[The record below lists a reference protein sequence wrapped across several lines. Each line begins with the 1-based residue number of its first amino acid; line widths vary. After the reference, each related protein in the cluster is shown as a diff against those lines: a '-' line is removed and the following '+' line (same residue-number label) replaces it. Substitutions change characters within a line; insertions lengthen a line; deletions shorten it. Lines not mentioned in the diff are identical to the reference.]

1 MDIIGKAF
9 NPTDGNAKAIVLEA
23 DGTVVG
29 VVAKGAEAGQTL
41 SAFRQEVEKPEV
53 DVYYHTKEIWD
64 NVKEKSPVLMI
75 ARNARTNEDG
85 IWRHVYYRGFKYQV
99 GEYPDQPYA
108 LSSDMM
114 GLYADLMLIRKELSY
129 PTDFLREDKF
139 NYYSG
144 RDVIVLSTAPYN
156 RERDWETFNQAV
168 VDAVAAMCGDDPSKN
183 WDKAGDVL
191 REALGE
197 NAAFVMIVDADECR
211 KRVNWTVK
219 EGEPTDV
226 KLRIEWRKKGWKLMG
241 DDFDERSDETV
252 QAKTGQLLYDGFI
265 GLCITEITPD
275 QIVFRNGK
283 EERILTPGETLHYH
297 LNDSYEDHEGVEH
310 YDIDYYLHIT
320 WLSE

>member
-9 NPTDGNAKAIVLEA
+9 NPTDGDAKAIVLEA

-29 VVAKGAEAGQTL
+29 VVAKGVDAGQTL
-41 SAFRQEVEKPEV
+41 SAFRQEVEKPGV
-53 DVYYHTKEIWD
+53 DVYYHTKEIWE

-75 ARNARTNEDG
+75 ARNARTNESG
-85 IWRHVYYRGFKYQV
+85 IWRRVYYRGFKYQV

-114 GLYADLMLIRKELSY
+114 GLYADLMLIRKELIY

-144 RDVIVLSTAPYN
+144 RDVVVLSTAPYN

-168 VDAVAAMCGDDPSKN
+168 VDAVAALCGDNPEEC
-183 WDKAGDVL
+183 WDKAGNVL
-191 REALGE
+191 RNALGH

-211 KRVNWTVK
+211 ERVNWNVN

-226 KLRIEWRKKGWKLMG
+226 KLRIEWRKKGWTLMG
-241 DDFDERSDETV
+241 GEFDEHSDETV
-252 QAKTGQLLYDGFI
+252 RAKTGQLLYDGFI
-265 GLCITEITPD
+265 GLCITEINPD
-275 QIVFRNGK
+275 KIVLRKGK
-283 EERILTPGETLHYH
+283 EERILTPGETLHYR
-297 LNDSYEDHEGVEH
+297 LNDSYEDHEGVGH